1 MSIHTHHAHTHTHAA
16 ILLLAQLSSL
26 STPFSSLT
34 WVLGN
39 GVPHALATTLV
50 ALID

>member
-1 MSIHTHHAHTHTHAA
+1 MSIHTHHAHTHTHAV
-16 ILLLAQLSSL
+16 LLAQLSSL

-39 GVPHALATTLV
+39 GVPHALAKTPV